1 MSAPFYKRKHD
12 ICIIAQNR
20 PRENRFYSIVL
31 RLHDRNYIIMNNEK
45 SRKGVIH
52 EIHTADDNYSL
63 SHLCGRNP
71 EYFIPLP
78 IPASIYG
85 LVLMFLLLVTG
96 IVKLPQ
102 VKETAEFLV
111 EIMTIM
117 FIPATVGLMENWDVL
132 RPILVPLIVIIPVT
146 TVLVMGITGRTAQH
160 ILRRGGKENE

>member
-1 MSAPFYKRKHD
+1 MVNSTYNERNNVLLFRVIFRFTVVLTPYYNWKKQEGLPVKYIRQML
-12 ICIIAQNR
+12 IILSVTCVA
-20 PRENRFYSIVL
+20 
-31 RLHDRNYIIMNNEK
+31 
-45 SRKGVIH
+45 
-52 EIHTADDNYSL
+52 EIL
-63 SHLCGRNP
+63 K
-71 EYFIPLP
+71 YFIPLP

-132 RPILVPLIVIIPVT
+132 RPILFPLIVIIPVT
-146 TVLVMGITGRTAQH
+146 TVLVMGITGRTAQR
-160 ILRRGGKENE
+160 ILRRKGKENE

>member
-1 MSAPFYKRKHD
+1 MKYIRQMT
-12 ICIIAQNR
+12 IILSVTCVAEILKYFI
-20 PRENRFYSIVL
+20 PLPIPAREIL
-31 RLHDRNYIIMNNEK
+31 K
-45 SRKGVIH
+45 
-52 EIHTADDNYSL
+52 
-63 SHLCGRNP
+63 
-71 EYFIPLP
+71 YFIPLP

>member
-1 MSAPFYKRKHD
+1 MKYIRQMT
-12 ICIIAQNR
+12 IILSVTCVA
-20 PRENRFYSIVL
+20 
-31 RLHDRNYIIMNNEK
+31 
-45 SRKGVIH
+45 
-52 EIHTADDNYSL
+52 EIL
-63 SHLCGRNP
+63 K
-71 EYFIPLP
+71 YFIPLP

-96 IVKLPQ
+96 LVKLPQ